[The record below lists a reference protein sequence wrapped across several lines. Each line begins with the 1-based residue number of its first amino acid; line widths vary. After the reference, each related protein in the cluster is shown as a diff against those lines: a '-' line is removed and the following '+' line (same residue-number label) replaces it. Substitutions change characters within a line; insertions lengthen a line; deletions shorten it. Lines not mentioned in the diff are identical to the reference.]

1 MNEANRTAIVLLAA
15 AWIVLMVVIIFLAWA
30 APGDT
35 IEAFGDLVQEME
47 NNNDTVGRL
56 VVTLGALAVAVFGLL
71 VIILELA
78 PEDEER
84 ELRVKQA
91 GSTTIVPA
99 QALRQRVEEAIG
111 SMPEV
116 TTVKAKV
123 WTQDNAIATNLDL
136 GLIPRANV
144 ANVTQEASRLVVD
157 IVQTELGLPVAGL
170 PEVRISFGGEKPLPV
185 TAAAASG
192 TVDASPMFRRPPEAS
207 STFQRPQTAPP
218 VDPREMLGGAEDAPP
233 SEPPVVDA
241 TEGTADSSP
250 GPQVY
255 DAESPRQEGGTPP
268 SQDRWR
274 PPPLPPD
281 YSREASEPEQQQS
294 PPEEP
299 PSPQDAADPTPE
311 TPSPP
316 PSSGGE
322 TRESSEDERSEPRP

>member
-1 MNEANRTAIVLLAA
+1 
-15 AWIVLMVVIIFLAWA
+15 MVVIIFLAWA
-30 APGDT
+30 APGDS
-35 IEAFGDLVQEME
+35 IEKLGDIVQEMDD
-47 NNNDTVGRL
+47 NNDTVGRL
-56 VVTLGALAVAVFGLL
+56 VVTLGALALAVFGLL

-111 SMPEV
+111 ALPEV

-123 WTQDNAIATNLDL
+123 WTQENAIATNLDL

-144 ANVTQEASRLVVD
+144 ANVTQEASRVVVD

-185 TAAAASG
+185 AAAAAAG
-192 TVDASPMFRRPPEAS
+192 TVDASSMFRRPPEAS
-207 STFQRPQTAPP
+207 STFQRPQTAPQ

-233 SEPPVVDA
+233 AEPPVVDP

-250 GPQVY
+250 GPLVY
-255 DAESPRQEGGTPP
+255 DAESREREEGGPGN
-268 SQDRWR
+268 QDRWR

-281 YSREASEPEQQQS
+281 HSREPSQPEQQRSQVGETS
-294 PPEEP
+294 SSAPPADTADTAPEA
-299 PSPQDAADPTPE
+299 PSL
-311 TPSPP
+311 P
-316 PSSGGE
+316 PSSSGE

>member
-15 AWIVLMVVIIFLAWA
+15 AWIVMMVVIIFLAWA
-30 APGDT
+30 APGDS
-35 IEAFGDLVQEME
+35 IEALGDIVQEMD

-56 VVTLGALAVAVFGLL
+56 VVTLGALALAVFGLL

-99 QALRQRVEEAIG
+99 QALRQRIEEAIG
-111 SMPEV
+111 GLPEV

-123 WTQDNAIATNLDL
+123 WAQDNAIATNLDL

-144 ANVTQEASRLVVD
+144 ANVTQEASRVVVD

-185 TAAAASG
+185 TAAAASS
-192 TVDASPMFRRPPEAS
+192 TVDASSMFRRPAEAS
-207 STFQRPQTAPP
+207 STFQGPQT
-218 VDPREMLGGAEDAPP
+218 DPREMLGGAEDAAP
-233 SEPPVVDA
+233 SEPSVVDA
-241 TEGTADSSP
+241 TEGAADSSP
-250 GPQVY
+250 GPLDY
-255 DAESPRQEGGTPP
+255 DAEPPRQEGGISP
-268 SQDRWR
+268 SQERWR
-274 PPPLPPD
+274 APPLPPD
-281 YSREASEPEQQQS
+281 YSREARPPEQQQS
-294 PPEEP
+294 TPEEP
-299 PSPQDAADPTPE
+299 PSPPPPDAADSTRE
-311 TPSPP
+311 TDSPP

-322 TRESSEDERSEPRP
+322 TQSAEDERSEPRP